1 MPFQFLISSHII
13 KHEFARKSLLI
24 FYIFNVFSIT
34 KETFIYTLSNK
45 KYNFISIVKYFE
57 TSLPKFSTNHNFLG
71 LHLHPHLLYHCAV
84 CSRAHVTVH
93 SLEING
99 LFAETLTIY
108 VMATVHE

>member
-57 TSLPKFSTNHNFLG
+57 TSLPKFSTNHNFWVCTCT
-71 LHLHPHLLYHCAV
+71 HTSYITVQCA
-84 CSRAHVTVH
+84 AVH
-93 SLEING
+93 
-99 LFAETLTIY
+99 
-108 VMATVHE
+108 M